1 MQGRI
6 LLAVFLSFLV
16 LYVYQALLVPPP
28 SPSPITQEPATNP
41 AVTVGEQTAIPD
53 VQSQS
58 VPLASPGV
66 TTIDQIMPTPI
77 IADNELKEIVVE
89 SNVFRAVF
97 TNRGAELLSWQL
109 KDHLDDVGQPVEL
122 VPRSLPP
129 EEPWPLSLAFE
140 DENLTR
146 FAHEALY
153 RVNTTNL
160 QLDDRTD
167 SLNFDY
173 ENSEGLRISKTL
185 EFDPATD
192 PYGFRLTV
200 QASTGGVPLVPT
212 MKWGPALGGVESQVS
227 GIAFREGPRGVIYG
241 RVLENNV
248 IQEPDVVRVT
258 ASQAFGQSVYQGQM
272 AFLGVDN
279 HYFIAAAL
287 PGMQEASIQYR
298 PVPLPPQDPDGD
310 PRDLMAFNL
319 TVPGGITSLPMF
331 LGPKDFDILQASN
344 PNLVRAIE
352 FGWFSWLVV
361 PLHKSLTWV
370 HSYVGNYGW
379 SIIILTFIINV
390 IIFPLRHK
398 SVVSMRKMQKI
409 QPQVK
414 AIQERY
420 KNMKMTEKQK
430 MNQEIM
436 SLYRDR
442 GVNPASGCL
451 PMLLTMPILFAF
463 YRLLSMSIEIRG
475 APFIAWITDLSA
487 HDPMYVTPIV
497 MGASMVLQQRMTPSQ
512 ADPMQQKMMM
522 LMPIVFTALFLY
534 APAGLVLYWLTSNA
548 IAIGQQAVTNRF
560 VPLPNVT

>member
-16 LYVYQALLVPPP
+16 LYVYQALIIPPP
-28 SPSPITQEPATNP
+28 SPSPIIQEQATNP

-58 VPLASPGV
+58 VPLVSPGV
-66 TTIDQIMPTPI
+66 TTIDQIIPTPTI
-77 IADNELKEIVVE
+77 SDNELKEIVVE
-89 SNVFRAVF
+89 SNAFRAVF

-122 VPRSLPP
+122 VPLSLPP

-167 SLNFDY
+167 SLDFDY

-227 GIAFREGPRGVIYG
+227 GIAYREGPRGVIYG
-241 RVLENNV
+241 RVLENNIV
-248 IQEPDVVRVT
+248 QEPDVVRVS

-279 HYFIAAAL
+279 HYFIAVAL

-298 PVPLPPQDPDGD
+298 PVPLPPHDPDGD
-310 PRDLMAFNL
+310 PRDLMAFDL

-379 SIIILTFIINV
+379 SIIILTLIINV

-409 QPQVK
+409 QPEVK

-463 YRLLSMSIEIRG
+463 YRLLSMAIEIRG

-487 HDPMYVTPIV
+487 HDPMYITPIV

-548 IAIGQQAVTNRF
+548 IAIGQQAATNRF
-560 VPLPNVT
+560 IPA